1 MTDGGVASVAGSGG
15 TRTTSSQLVRSSR
28 SGAVSST

>member
-15 TRTTSSQLVRSSR
+15 IWMTSSQLESSSR
-28 SGAVSST
+28 PGAVLST